1 MHRGGTATTKTFGH
15 DNTPRARL
23 SRNKETHARFEPL
36 ERDDQF
42 AEIDDMTKLLT
53 RPASSGFH
61 SSPGYDTLSLTAS
74 AAGGILWPHLPS
86 AISTTTS

>member
-1 MHRGGTATTKTFGH
+1 MQRGGTATAKIFGH
-15 DNTPRARL
+15 DKTPRARL
-23 SRNKETHARFEPL
+23 SRSKETHARLEPL
-36 ERDDQF
+36 EQDDQF
-42 AEIDDMTKLLT
+42 ATIDNMTKPLT

-61 SSPGYDTLSLTAS
+61 SSQSYDTLSLTAS